1 MIGYILEI
9 NGYVPQTPISIEV
22 THNKIWS
29 KNTGR
34 SASGLM
40 VGDIVTRKYS
50 IAIATDEMKQE
61 EVAKLDEA
69 INTVAFFPVNFR
81 DQRGRLKECTFYSDD
96 PTYKQKIYEGGTIR
110 YEGLTFNLIEK

>member
-50 IAIATDEMKQE
+50 IAIATDKMKQE

-69 INTVAFFPVNFR
+69 INTDAFFTVKFR
-81 DQRGRLKECTFYSDD
+81 DQRGRLKESAFYSDD
-96 PTYKQKIYEGGTIR
+96 PTYKQTQYEGGTIR
-110 YEGLTFNLIEK
+110 YDGLTFNLIEK